1 MAGSTLQT
9 SRPMSVK
16 EIALKAEEFD
26 FDPYIA
32 LKYWLRTASTLL
44 REAQIYE
51 QERNDQQAYFLL
63 MRYAILVA
71 EKLPT
76 HPSATEPDNRRAVK
90 AIRGT
95 VPEILDKLEV
105 LKPPINARYSA
116 WQKALERRREVS
128 IDINEDGLRS
138 KSRDPAASD
147 PAVAGNTTTL
157 SAAENSDL
165 AVKLAHKEIR
175 RRDAAR
181 KATRQAGVSEEEE
194 QERRTAG
201 VWDDWEAAL
210 SNNGRPAP
218 QDDDEIRRNMEA
230 SRRRMDGSHDI
241 MPDGVRKRV
250 TKPPP
255 RPPRPEQSKSVQ
267 SNYRYPS
274 ISKSQPLQYNDA
286 SYDSRPR
293 SRSPRRTNFPP
304 KPPKERFEEL
314 MPFQEPPRL
323 PEKAMP
329 EPEDTNLSNGKL
341 SSSFTFRPSAYLEN
355 GNPLRT
361 VFLPPT
367 LRERFLQY
375 AAPNTRKNL
384 ETCGMLC
391 GTLISNALFISKVV
405 IPEQE
410 STSDT
415 CETINE
421 SAFFDYCAS
430 EDLMVLG
437 WIHTHPSQTCF
448 MSSRDLHTHAGYQI
462 MMPESIAI
470 VCAPSKTPSWGVF
483 RMTDPPGMQA
493 VLNCRK
499 TGLFHPHDETNIY
512 TDALRPG
519 HVFEAE
525 GMEFEV
531 IDMRPK

>member
-1 MAGSTLQT
+1 MAGSILQA
-9 SRPMSVK
+9 SRPMSVA
-16 EIALKAEEFD
+16 EIAAKAKDFD

-32 LKYWLRTASTLL
+32 LKYWLRTATTLL

-51 QERNDQQAYFLL
+51 HERNDQQAYLL
-63 MRYAILVA
+63 LLRYAILVA

-76 HPSATEPDNRRAVK
+76 HPSAAEPENRRAIK
-90 AIRGT
+90 AIQST
-95 VPEILDKLEV
+95 VPDILDRLEA
-105 LKPPINARYSA
+105 PGAYQRSTQHMA
-116 WQKALERRREVS
+116 EGFGAQKRG
-128 IDINEDGLRS
+128 ED
-138 KSRDPAASD
+138 SD
-147 PAVAGNTTTL
+147 G
-157 SAAENSDL
+157 EL
-165 AVKLAHKEIR
+165 AVKLAYKEIR

-210 SNNGRPAP
+210 SKNVQPV
-218 QDDDEIRRNMEA
+218 QDDDEIRKNMEA

-241 MPDGVRKRV
+241 VPDGVKRRV

-255 RPPRPEQSKSVQ
+255 RPPRPEQQRNGHSE
-267 SNYRYPS
+267 YRYPS
-274 ISKSQPLQYNDA
+274 ISKSQPLQYND
-286 SYDSRPR
+286 SSHEPR
-293 SRSPRRTNFPP
+293 SRSKSPRRAYLPP
-304 KPPKERFEEL
+304 KPPKEKIEEPL
-314 MPFQEPPRL
+314 VAPEPPIR
-323 PEKAMP
+323 PEKAIP
-329 EPEDTNLSNGKL
+329 EPEDANMATLKQPST
-341 SSSFTFRPSAYLEN
+341 FTFRPSAYLEN

-367 LRERFLQY
+367 LRERFLAY

-437 WIHTHPSQTCF
+437 WIHTHPTQTCF

-470 VCAPSKTPSWGVF
+470 VCAPSKNPSWGVF
-483 RMTDPPGMQA
+483 RLTDPPGMQS

-499 TGLFHPHDETNIY
+499 TGLFHPHDESNIY